1 MASRFVKRRIGHGK
15 IQMTQLSIQPPVE
28 TISRKLSPRAGETL
42 AGLLEGLSEKQIAG
56 RLGIS
61 KNTVHTYV
69 KAVYS
74 NFQVSSR
81 SELLAIWIGRRFDTS
96 WPQLPA
102 SFTMFGNAR
111 DLLTNLHAERAR
123 LAELLLKLDQEIAE
137 KKKEL
142 ERRGDS
148 DC

>member
-1 MASRFVKRRIGHGK
+1 
-15 IQMTQLSIQPPVE
+15 MTELTIQPPKKNV
-28 TISRKLSPRAGETL
+28 SRRLSPRAGETL
-42 AGLLEGLSEKQIAG
+42 AGLLEGLSEKQIAS

-69 KAVYS
+69 KAVYAT
-74 NFQVSSR
+74 FHVSSR
-81 SELLAIWIGRRFDTS
+81 SELLAIWIGRRVDTS
-96 WPQLPA
+96 WPQLPV

-111 DLLTNLHAERAR
+111 DLLTNLHVERAR

-142 ERRGDS
+142 ERGCTS